1 MLFENC
7 RSGEERHRCTF
18 YLAGRQQKHLT
29 VALKKRAC
37 NFAENIAREGQSTV
51 IEADGKKLLK
61 LMEEVGIVWDVS
73 HLAEEAFWQ
82 GLDMFKGRIIASHS
96 NCRGERYSKSLQPS
110 PSSGAGCI
118 SLPWSCWW

>member
-18 YLAGRQQKHLT
+18 YLVGRQQKHLT

-51 IEADGKKLLK
+51 IEAD
-61 LMEEVGIVWDVS
+61 V
-73 HLAEEAFWQ
+73 
-82 GLDMFKGRIIASHS
+82 KGRPIEREIADLINPLFIQSDL
-96 NCRGERYSKSLQPS
+96 LQLS
-110 PSSGAGCI
+110 IYVLNRTRESIGSVIHDFRLG
-118 SLPWSCWW
+118 